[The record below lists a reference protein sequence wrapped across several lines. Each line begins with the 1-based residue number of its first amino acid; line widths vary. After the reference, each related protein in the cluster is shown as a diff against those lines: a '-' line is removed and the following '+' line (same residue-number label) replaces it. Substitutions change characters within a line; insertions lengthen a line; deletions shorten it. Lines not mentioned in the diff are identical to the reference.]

1 MQIEK
6 LLIPSSSSR
15 RFNFLFGTAA
25 ALRHDNHISER
36 SCAMEADVSKRRIHH
51 VCVTCAAKSQDKTDL
66 LWATFFEPQLG
77 RKVRQTL
84 PTLLFADPAGG
95 KVKKRAPPAASHMS
109 LAIHFSNC
117 NNKRLTLTNISLN
130 IVNNIKNN
138 NNRNRVLALLSSSF

>member
-1 MQIEK
+1 MRHGRVAF
-6 LLIPSSSSR
+6 L
-15 RFNFLFGTAA
+15 NFFG
-25 ALRHDNHISER
+25 
-36 SCAMEADVSKRRIHH
+36 DVRGLMDFGI
-51 VCVTCAAKSQDKTDL
+51 V
-66 LWATFFEPQLG
+66 EPILCGIWELG

-84 PTLLFADPAGG
+84 PTLLFVDPAGG
-95 KVKKRAPPAASHMS
+95 KVKKRALLCPASHMS

>member
-1 MQIEK
+1 M
-6 LLIPSSSSR
+6 
-15 RFNFLFGTAA
+15 
-25 ALRHDNHISER
+25 
-36 SCAMEADVSKRRIHH
+36 
-51 VCVTCAAKSQDKTDL
+51 
-66 LWATFFEPQLG
+66 G

-84 PTLLFADPAGG
+84 PTLLFVDPAGG
-95 KVKKRAPPAASHMS
+95 KVKKCAPPASHMS